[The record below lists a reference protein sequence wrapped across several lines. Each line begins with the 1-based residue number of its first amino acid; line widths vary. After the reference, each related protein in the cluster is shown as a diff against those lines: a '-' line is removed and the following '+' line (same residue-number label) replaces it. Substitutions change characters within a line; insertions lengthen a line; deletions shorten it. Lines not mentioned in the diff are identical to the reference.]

1 MDFKKIGT
9 VTCMKDNSCIIEI
22 PATELIKQIAKLRLS
37 GFYRISTIT
46 GTDTGKV
53 IEVIYHISNET
64 FTVNL
69 KTTIPRIN
77 ASIKTINHYF
87 PGAALYEREL
97 AEMIGVIIIG
107 NLNPKNIFLDETSP
121 KTPLRKK

>member
-9 VTCMKDNSCIIEI
+9 VTCMKDNSCTIEI
-22 PATELIKQIAKLRLS
+22 PKNQIQKQIAKLRLS

-46 GTDTGKV
+46 GTDTGKL
-53 IEVIYHISNET
+53 IEIIYHISNET

-69 KTTIPRIN
+69 KTTIPRTN
-77 ASIKTINHYF
+77 TSIETINHYF

-97 AEMIGVIIIG
+97 SEMIGVRIIG
-107 NLNPKNIFLDETSP
+107 NLSPKNIFLDETSP